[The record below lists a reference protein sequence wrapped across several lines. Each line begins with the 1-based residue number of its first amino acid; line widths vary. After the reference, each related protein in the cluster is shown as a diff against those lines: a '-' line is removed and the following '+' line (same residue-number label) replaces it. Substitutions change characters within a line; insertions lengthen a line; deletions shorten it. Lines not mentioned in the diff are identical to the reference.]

1 MAKTEKQKKR
11 IIAIARQLKEQ
22 KGLTFKHSEFVQDL
36 TRAQKA
42 QTDILK
48 VKEEYKGVD
57 VVEKEADKEY
67 KKLQSIIDEI
77 NDYMQ
82 ILHPEGL
89 LDFGSSEAISVA
101 KG

>member
-1 MAKTEKQKKR
+1 MAKSDKQKRR

-22 KGLTFKHSEFVQDL
+22 KGLTFKHSEFMQDL
-36 TRAQKA
+36 NRAQKA
-42 QTDILK
+42 QADILK
-48 VKEEYKGVD
+48 VKEEYKGIEI
-57 VVEKEADKEY
+57 VEKEADKEY
-67 KKLQSIIDEI
+67 KKLQAIIDEI

-89 LDFGSSEAISVA
+89 LDFGSSPTISVA

>member
-1 MAKTEKQKKR
+1 MPKTEKQKKR

-22 KGLTFKHSEFVQDL
+22 KGFTFKHSEYVEDL
-36 TRAQKA
+36 ARFKKA
-42 QTDILK
+42 QSDILK

-89 LDFGSSEAISVA
+89 LDFGSSQTITVA